1 MRLKIYK
8 RNSAVRDANIFN
20 TDVSRKHAKS
30 HHEHVISHTH
40 ARAHTHMHACII
52 YTIVKCLYVFW
63 RNAGAFIL
71 VFNLLNKRISLVSES
86 QSLL

>member
-1 MRLKIYK
+1 MRLKKYK
-8 RNSAVRDANIFN
+8 RNSAVKDANIFN

-30 HHEHVISHTH
+30 HHEHVMSH
-40 ARAHTHMHACII
+40 AHMHACII